1 MLPAHS
7 DSRPAERTRTGA
19 DLAAQ
24 QRGLCGRAQIG
35 RVKRS
40 VSGPVAHGGEPDQR
54 ERQLA
59 AQVAL
64 PTQRR
69 RFASL
74 STSIDNARRCVAKI
88 RRAGIA

>member
-1 MLPAHS
+1 MPPSGPAPALVS
-7 DSRPAERTRTGA
+7 PLSGAVFAAER
-19 DLAAQ
+19 L
-24 QRGLCGRAQIG
+24 G

-64 PTQRR
+64 PTQRW

-88 RRAGIA
+88 RRADIA